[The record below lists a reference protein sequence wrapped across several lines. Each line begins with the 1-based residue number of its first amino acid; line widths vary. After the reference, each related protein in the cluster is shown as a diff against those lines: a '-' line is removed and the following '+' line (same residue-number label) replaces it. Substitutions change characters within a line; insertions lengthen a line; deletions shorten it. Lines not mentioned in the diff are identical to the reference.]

1 MKTGAIDIAN
11 ASLLAARSGDG
22 PVVTDESF
30 GIVRPLRTPIWVYDI
45 DTSRIAFANDSA
57 CKLWQAADEAELRC
71 RDLGRDMSAMV
82 RKRLKQYQF
91 DFIERDASFNELWTL
106 YPNGSPVS
114 VMVVYTGIRFA
125 DGRMGMHCEVVDH
138 RDNTPENL
146 RSSEALLHTDVMIT
160 LYSIDG
166 SMLYMNPAAR
176 NAAMSSQNTFSDI
189 FLNRDEYREVMQAML
204 ECGEYRIVA
213 RVCTG
218 AGARWHDIS
227 VKRCNDAVTG
237 QPAALVTAIDVTE
250 LKIARDKARYLADRD
265 QLTGCYNR
273 SYLLS
278 HIEALSNSQANKCAL
293 LYFDVDKFKQINDG
307 LGHEMGD
314 VVLKQLAARAR
325 RMIRGD
331 DMIARL
337 GGDEFVLL
345 LHDIGDLD
353 GLKERV
359 SQVREAFSES
369 IHHAATHVTV
379 TVSAGVSIFEP
390 QDADFNAA
398 LSNADI
404 ALYVSKQN
412 GRDQVTYFDESIGT
426 AVKERRRIEAEIK
439 RGIENNEFTM
449 HYQPRMDLPTKSI
462 VSAEALVRWNH
473 PEYGLTLPDRFIPI
487 CEETGMIEALGQWIL
502 EAGCQQAIA
511 WANQGFDI
519 EVSINISPRQF
530 QNDELLFALRHYAK
544 KPGFPKNKIELEIT
558 ENVLIG
564 DHETIAQKLQEI
576 VALGYRIAIDDFGTG
591 YSNLSYIS
599 RFPLDC
605 IKIDKSFIS
614 GLPETGP
621 IIRLILTLAK
631 QIGAVAVAEGVETQ
645 DEYDWLVDS
654 GCDQIQGYYL
664 SRPMPVDGF
673 LEAVSTGDGH
683 KMGPF
688 TSRN

>member
-11 ASLLAARSGDG
+11 ASLLAGKPTGG

-30 GIVRPLRTPIWVYDI
+30 AIIRRLKTPIWIYDI
-45 DTSRIAFANDSA
+45 DNSRIVFANKTA
-57 CKLWQAADEAELRC
+57 CTLWQAEDEAELC
-71 RDLGRDMSAMV
+71 ARDLRQDMSAMV

-91 DFIERDASFNELWTL
+91 DFAERDASFNELWTL
-106 YPNGSPVS
+106 YPNGTPTS
-114 VMVVYTGIRFA
+114 VMVVYTGIRLA

-138 RDNTPENL
+138 KDDAPENL
-146 RSSEALLHTDVMIT
+146 RSAEALLHTDVMIT

-166 SMLYMNPAAR
+166 ALLYMNPAAR
-176 NAAMSSQNTFSDI
+176 NAAMSSQHLFADI
-189 FLNRDEYREVMQAML
+189 FLSSADHLEVMQAL
-204 ECGEYRIVA
+204 LGHGEHRIVA

-237 QPAALVTAIDVTE
+237 EPAALVTAIDVTE

-273 SYLLS
+273 AFLLN
-278 HIEALSNSQANKCAL
+278 HIENLSKGGVGKCAL
-293 LYFDVDKFKQINDG
+293 LYFDVDKFKQINDA

-314 VVLKQLAARAR
+314 VVLKQLAVRAR
-325 RMIRGD
+325 KMIRGD

-345 LHDIGDLD
+345 LRDVADLE
-353 GLKERV
+353 GLKDRV
-359 SQVREAFSES
+359 ALLRQAFSEP
-369 IHHAATHVTV
+369 INHATTHVNV

-390 QDADFNAA
+390 QEADFTTI

-404 ALYVSKQN
+404 ALYISKQN
-412 GRDQVTYFDESIGT
+412 GRDRVTYFDDNIGT
-426 AVKERRRIEAEIK
+426 AVKERRQIEADIK
-439 RGIENNEFTM
+439 RGIEKGEFIV
-449 HYQPRMDLPTKSI
+449 HYQPRVDLQTESI

-473 PEYGLTLPDRFIPI
+473 PENGLIMPDRFIPI
-487 CEETGMIEALGQWIL
+487 CEETGMIEALGQWVL
-502 EAGCQQAIA
+502 DVGCQQAIT
-511 WANQGFDI
+511 WAQQGLDT

-530 QNDELLFALRHYAK
+530 QNDELLDALRHYAK
-544 KPGFPKNKIELEIT
+544 KPGFPRKKIELEIT

-564 DHETIAQKLQEI
+564 DHETIAQKLHEI

-599 RFPLDC
+599 RFPLNC

-614 GLPETGP
+614 GLPDTGP

-631 QIGAVAVAEGVETQ
+631 QINAISVAEGVETRA
-645 DEYDWLVDS
+645 EYDWLVES

-664 SRPMPVDGF
+664 SRPVPIDAFFQSGT
-673 LEAVSTGDGH
+673 SPDQITG
-683 KMGPF
+683 
-688 TSRN
+688 